1 MKKDTLYLIGAAV
14 VAYFL
19 LRKKSVSGIG
29 AQDYVIAKSGAMLK
43 DTPYG
48 MSILYNFKGGEKLPV
63 IADLGTSSLVEYVT
77 PVGNTLRGQISD
89 VDCVKY

>member
-1 MKKDTLYLIGAAV
+1 
-14 VAYFL
+14 
-19 LRKKSVSGIG
+19 
-29 AQDYVIAKSGAMLK
+29 MLK

-63 IADLGTSSLVEYVT
+63 IVDLGTSSLVEYVT